1 MRPMTERSKV
11 AAVILAAG
19 LGRRFGS
26 PKLVAQ
32 LAGETLLSHVARR
45 AREAGLDPIIAV
57 VPVGAETPARVD
69 AVVNHDPARGLSSS
83 LQLGIGAVPPERAA
97 LVLLVDQPTVA
108 PAAIAAV
115 LAARGT
121 RPLVAASAGGRYG
134 PPVLI
139 EPAAVPTVMALSGD
153 MGLREV
159 LAAHPDLVEAVPID
173 VHAPDVDTE
182 ADLDELEARL
192 ER

>member
-1 MRPMTERSKV
+1 MRPMTDRSKV

-45 AREAGLDPIIAV
+45 ARKAGLDPIIAV

-97 LVLLVDQPTVA
+97 IVLLVDQPTVT

-115 LAARGT
+115 LAARGA
-121 RPLVAASAGGRYG
+121 RPLVAASAAGHFG

-139 EPAAVPTVMALSGD
+139 EPEAVPVIMALSGD
-153 MGLREV
+153 VGLREV
-159 LAAHPDLVEAVPID
+159 LAANPDMVEAVLVPG
-173 VHAPDVDTE
+173 HAPDVDTE
-182 ADLDELEARL
+182 ADLDRLEARL
-192 ER
+192 DR